1 MLVTLSIYDCDFMG
15 KYRASQTQLT
25 ERIEIE
31 IHRSGASAKAMNKT

>member
-25 ERIEIE
+25 ERIEIG
-31 IHRSGASAKAMNKT
+31 IHRSGASAKAVNET